1 MESKGVYFWDLETY
15 PTIFTA
21 TFIDKDTDEVFQFI
35 INDTT
40 DQKEDFINFLDTKV
54 TWLVGYNSLHFDSQ
68 IVEYIYRYP
77 TCTHRDIAN
86 YAAIITSNNDG
97 QPDVPEWRLRHK
109 HLDLF
114 RALSL
119 SVKAKRKVIVTGKQI
134 GRAHV

>member
-54 TWLVGYNSLHFDSQ
+54 TWLVGYNSSHFDSH
-68 IVEYIYRYP
+68 IVEYIYR
-77 TCTHRDIAN
+77 
-86 YAAIITSNNDG
+86 
-97 QPDVPEWRLRHK
+97 
-109 HLDLF
+109 
-114 RALSL
+114 
-119 SVKAKRKVIVTGKQI
+119 
-134 GRAHV
+134 